1 MSGAEATDAEQAPTD
16 PESDQPED
24 DGEEV
29 PDVEPDEK
37 ADVDLEALDVDPDEV
52 EETAG
57 AGAEDDRDDEQD
69 DTGDEQPDDGLP
81 APDSETWGDQYVDM
95 LALVLGEIAAADGE
109 PGKTAEDIEELA
121 RAPPVELDDNVDQWL
136 AEAGMGQDV
145 PPGKAV
151 AIGTAGLVL
160 VILLTETDMATD
172 AVDALSEQLNGDL
185 LNF

>member
-1 MSGAEATDAEQAPTD
+1 MSGAEAAEADTEEDAE
-16 PESDQPED
+16 EVDQPDDEED
-24 DGEEV
+24 VPEV
-29 PDVEPDEK
+29 EIDEK
-37 ADVDLEALDVDPDEV
+37 ADVDLDALGVDPDEV

-57 AGAEDDRDDEQD
+57 AGAESEDVDDRDESDDEQA
-69 DTGDEQPDDGLP
+69 DELP
-81 APDSETWGDQYVDM
+81 APDGETWGDQYVDM

-136 AEAGMGQDV
+136 AEAGMGQNV

-172 AVDALSEQLNGDL
+172 AVDALSEQLNGDF

>member
-1 MSGAEATDAEQAPTD
+1 MSGAEAAEADTEEDAE
-16 PESDQPED
+16 EVDQPDDEED
-24 DGEEV
+24 VPEV
-29 PDVEPDEK
+29 EIDEK
-37 ADVDLEALDVDPDEV
+37 ADVDLDALGVDPDEV

-57 AGAEDDRDDEQD
+57 AGAESEDVDDDRDDEQA
-69 DTGDEQPDDGLP
+69 DELP
-81 APDSETWGDQYVDM
+81 APDGETWGDQYVDM